1 VEAVVVGV
9 LCRAMLVCEHPI
21 FREGLQA
28 LFNETADVVVSS
40 VVGSVAEAGRT
51 IGDVRPDIVVI
62 DAQLRYDDGPAAVA
76 RLAREFSDIRIVI
89 LSDVDDGGFIRRT
102 IDAGAK
108 AFVLKRSPREAVL
121 YAVRSVAAGGMYI
134 DPAAAARVFPCQPRS
149 KPNEVP
155 ATSELLP
162 LTFREQEVVRLIA
175 LGYTAKEIAADL
187 NVTMKT
193 VETYKARACEKLG
206 MRTRVQLVRL
216 AAAQGWLSGIARM
229 SAPGLNA

>member
-1 VEAVVVGV
+1 MAGV
-9 LCRAMLVCEHPI
+9 SCRTMLVCEHPI

-28 LFNETADVVVSS
+28 LFSGTDDVVVSS
-40 VVGSVAEAGRT
+40 VVGSVAEAGKA
-51 IGDVRPDIVVI
+51 IGEVRPDIVII

-76 RLAREFSDIRIVI
+76 RLARAFSDIRIVI

-108 AFVLKRSPREAVL
+108 AFVLTRSPREAVL

-134 DPAAAARVFPCQPRS
+134 DPAAAARVFPCQSRS
-149 KPNEVP
+149 VRSNEIP

-187 NVTMKT
+187 KVTMKT

-216 AAAQGWLSGIARM
+216 AAAQGWLSDIARM
-229 SAPGLNA
+229 SATGLNA